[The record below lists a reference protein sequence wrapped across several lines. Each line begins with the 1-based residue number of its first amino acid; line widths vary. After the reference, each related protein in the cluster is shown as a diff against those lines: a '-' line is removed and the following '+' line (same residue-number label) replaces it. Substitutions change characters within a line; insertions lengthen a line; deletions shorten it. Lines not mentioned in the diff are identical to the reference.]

1 MTVDLRIFSN
11 LSIFFTIAEGPT
23 CLSKLVTREI
33 VCVYR
38 LIFYLFGKALL
49 LSMLAGLPPG
59 THQSHQPVPSP
70 TTETRRS

>member
-23 CLSKLVTREI
+23 CLSKLVTRV

-38 LIFYLFGKALL
+38 LIFNLFGKALL

-59 THQSHQPVPSP
+59 THQSHQPVPSR